1 MSVLSYSLS
10 TILNLH
16 LPPFTSAVTTA
27 AAVAVVAAAQQQLFH
42 PFGFVTPVQTSLH
55 DGSLVINRVT
65 MQYCAGAGRFSPR
78 LLQRSC
84 QLLPTSH
91 PRSLLY
97 LPARAM
103 STANDTTSQPQEQQQ
118 QQHAD
123 PVPQQQPQ
131 PIHIIVNI
139 RHVPQEE
146 FAAQAAAS
154 AAAAA
159 AAAAATQQA
168 NSSSDGVKKKVK
180 RNVALH
186 VGYVGTSYT
195 GGGAASMMLCQ
206 QKAA

>member
-1 MSVLSYSLS
+1 
-10 TILNLH
+10 
-16 LPPFTSAVTTA
+16 
-27 AAVAVVAAAQQQLFH
+27 
-42 PFGFVTPVQTSLH
+42 
-55 DGSLVINRVT
+55 
-65 MQYCAGAGRFSPR
+65 
-78 LLQRSC
+78 
-84 QLLPTSH
+84 
-91 PRSLLY
+91 
-97 LPARAM
+97 
-103 STANDTTSQPQEQQQ
+103 
-118 QQHAD
+118 
-123 PVPQQQPQ
+123 
-131 PIHIIVNI
+131 VNI

-154 AAAAA
+154 AAAAAA